1 MTTRTAAQHD
11 EYNALARLKVSP
23 RLAWPT
29 LAIMV
34 ISHSVNI
41 FSWVMVLNGH
51 WPAWLG
57 LILNSI
63 AGYAMFTPAHEAIHR
78 CAAQNHRHNDLIL
91 SIATFV
97 TVPFGKGTLFR
108 LMHMRHHR
116 FANDPQKDPDHWMAS
131 SLWTMPLW
139 GFWPFIYLI
148 NYLRKPEVLPNVKPA
163 EVWRE
168 LAIAGV
174 ALTALFLWQPFLA
187 LMLWL
192 IPSYMSF
199 FLMCLVFMVLPHYP
213 HTGRQD
219 VNPNTTA
226 LMRMGKEW
234 LLTPVLMYQNYH
246 LIHHLYPTIPF
257 YRYGKAWKARE
268 AYHRQHSA
276 SVIIR
281 PFQLGPDTP
290 PATSRD

>member
-1 MTTRTAAQHD
+1 MTTTTAARHD
-11 EYNALARLKVSP
+11 EDNTLAKLKVSP
-23 RLAWPT
+23 RFAWPT

-34 ISHSVNI
+34 VSHSVTML
-41 FSWVMVLNGH
+41 SWVMVLNGY

-63 AGYAMFTPAHEAIHR
+63 TGYALFTPAHEAIHR
-78 CAAQNHRHNDLIL
+78 CAAQKPRHNDLIL
-91 SIATFV
+91 SIATFMV
-97 TVPFGKGTLFR
+97 VPFGKGNLFR

-131 SLWTMPLW
+131 SLWTMPVW
-139 GFWPFIYLI
+139 GFWPFIYLV
-148 NYLRKPEVLPNVKPA
+148 NYLRKPDVLPNMKPS

-168 LAIAGV
+168 LAIAVV
-174 ALTALFLWQPFLA
+174 AITALFIWQPFVT

-192 IPSYMSF
+192 IPSYIAF
-199 FLMCLVFMVLPHYP
+199 FLMCLVFMMLPHYP

-234 LLTPVLMYQNYH
+234 LLTPMLMYQNYH

-268 AYHRQHSA
+268 RYHREHSG
-276 SVIIR
+276 SMIIG
-281 PFQLGPDTP
+281 PFQLGPNNS
-290 PATSRD
+290 PAKSD